1 MYSPCERGKD
11 EHMWPYIFLLLR
23 RQPGKSA
30 LVSGGFLLAA
40 CALILLSATTQTTL
54 VRGNQ
59 IISQNWRPSY
69 DLVVLPP
76 RARIPADPSVPSD
89 LLAGY
94 GGGISIQQYQQIK
107 SLPGIEVAAPIAY
120 VGNIQMPTPEL
131 YFKLPGFPTGYYQ
144 LDYVLT
150 AFNGQRQLVETQET
164 DVVYISS
171 GSDTGPVTDTS
182 SQQPPDV
189 LQALGTQLSMVLNE
203 TQDTLLGPLDTPALG
218 TFVLA
223 GIDPQ
228 AENQLVHLNKSIQS
242 GRMLTEQDTVHL
254 DTRIPG
260 NPDYSPV
267 LHKSFPYEAI
277 PMLIHRK
284 LPGQIALH
292 LTLTLLYHGPMTPE
306 QIEARGGIPY
316 LQQLP
321 GKQIIFQGT
330 VPLVQNDPQRFSG
343 ASLVWDGQA
352 WQRIVSSTTQG
363 ITASYQLDF
372 SSASTPASLSYY
384 PAQAPDGSQAYI
396 LVPKGT
402 QGGEAMFRVL
412 TTLKTVKSTNV
423 LDPGGPDVFYDY
435 EAVGEFT
442 DNGLAAQIN
451 NPLNWL
457 PENTYSVPPVILR
470 YDAQGHPVTPA
481 TLLPTTNPAGYV
493 MQPPLALTTIAAAC
507 ELVGNHCISAIR
519 VRVAGVV
526 TPNQESWKHIQ
537 QVAQEIHQQTGL
549 QVVVTLGSSP
559 QPTLVYVPGI
569 HTGELGAT
577 QDIAPLGWAEER
589 WIHIGAGLTYLNQL
603 GSTRL
608 LLLGAVL
615 AVCLGYLAVAFS
627 ALVSSQRREFAVL
640 SLLGWRPW
648 QPIRLFLLQALILAL
663 GGGLVGLGLAL
674 LTARFLEATP
684 LWLVVIW
691 TIPVMLA
698 FACIST
704 LYPLWQ
710 IWHIRP
716 AELLRAGS
724 TVSSGQARLLGS
736 RIGGLLM
743 PIGTLV
749 IRNLGRS
756 RTRALIAALSLFLS
770 ALLLMVMVN
779 GVLAL
784 HQALQ
789 GTLLGDYVLLQT
801 AVPQIAGCVIAIVL
815 TFLSVADLLL
825 LQVRERQ
832 KEIGLLQAVG
842 WRPWAIQRLFVQ
854 EGLMLAMIGAIPG
867 VLVAQWIV
875 YMQHATQDILPTP
888 LVALGAVS
896 LLVLVAACAA
906 IPALRALNRLQVTD
920 MLRAE

>member
-1 MYSPCERGKD
+1 
-11 EHMWPYIFLLLR
+11 MWRYVLLQLR

-30 LVSGGFLLAA
+30 LASSGFLLAA
-40 CALILLSATTQTTL
+40 CALILLSATTQTTV
-54 VRGNQ
+54 VRANQ
-59 IISQNWRPSY
+59 IISQNWRPTY

-76 RARIPADPSVPSD
+76 QAKIPADPRVPSD

-94 GGGISIQQYQQIK
+94 GGGISVQQYKQIK

-120 VGNIQMPTPEL
+120 VGYVQMPVPVVYLSDHSLPSDYYEL
-131 YFKLPGFPTGYYQ
+131 
-144 LDYVLT
+144 DWVLS
-150 AFNGQRQLVETQET
+150 AFNGQRNIVETQET
-164 DVVYISS
+164 DMIYINA
-171 GSDTGPVTDTS
+171 GGGNVNPNGDNT
-182 SQQPPDV
+182 QQVPDV
-189 LQALGTQLSMVLNE
+189 LAAFRGQIQEEQFE
-203 TQDTLLGPLDTPALG
+203 TGDNPPPLPAPAVG
-218 TFVLA
+218 TFLLA

-228 AENQLVHLNKSIQS
+228 AENQLVHLDKSIQS
-242 GRMLTEQDTVHL
+242 GRMLTEQDTIHL
-254 DTRIPG
+254 DKSIPD
-260 NPDYSPV
+260 NPGYNPY
-267 LHKSFPYEAI
+267 LHKTIPYVQI
-277 PMLIHRK
+277 PMLIHRS
-284 LPGQIALH
+284 LPGQITLNAK
-292 LTLTLLYHGPMTPE
+292 LTLLYHGPLTPD
-306 QIEARGGIPY
+306 QIVAKGGIAY

-321 GKQIIFQGT
+321 GKQILFNGS

-343 ASLVWDGQA
+343 ASLLWDGHT
-352 WQRIVSSTTQG
+352 WQTIRSSSSKG
-363 ITASYQLDF
+363 IEPFYILDF
-372 SSASTPASLSYY
+372 SSASAPAGLSYQS
-384 PAQAPDGSQAYI
+384 AKAPDGSTAYT
-396 LVPKGT
+396 LVPKGI
-402 QGGEAMFRVL
+402 QGGEVTFRDL
-412 TTLKTVKSTNV
+412 TPLHTLKSDSIQNRS
-423 LDPGGPDVFYDY
+423 GPDIFYEY

-493 MQPPLALTTIAAAC
+493 MQPPLALTTIDAAC

-537 QVAQEIHQQTGL
+537 QVAQEIHQQTSL

-569 HTGELGAT
+569 RTGESGAA
-577 QDIAPLGWAEER
+577 QDIAPLGWVEER
-589 WIHIGAGLTYLNQL
+589 WIHIGVGLTYLNQL

-627 ALVSSQRREFAVL
+627 ALVSSQRREFAIL
-640 SLLGWRPW
+640 SVLGWRPW
-648 QPIRLFLLQALILAL
+648 QPIRLFLIQALILAI

-691 TIPVMLA
+691 TLPVMLA
-698 FACIST
+698 FAFIST
-704 LYPLWQ
+704 LYQLWQ

-736 RIGGLLM
+736 QIGGLLM

-756 RTRALIAALSLFLS
+756 RTRTLIAALSLFLS
-770 ALLLMVMVN
+770 ALLLMVMLN

-854 EGLMLAMIGAIPG
+854 EGLMLALSGAIPG
-867 VLVAQWIV
+867 VLVAWWIV
-875 YMQHATQDILPTP
+875 SMQHATQDILPTP

-906 IPALRALNRLQVTD
+906 IPALRALSRLQVAD